1 MFTID
6 KCGCCSYVGR
16 RGDGPQAISIG
27 KNCDKFGIVVHELGH
42 VVGFWHEHT
51 RPDREFF
58 VDIFYKNIQP
68 GQDYNFEK
76 SKPDEVDSLGESYD
90 FASIMHYARDTF
102 SRGNFHDTIL
112 PKPNS
117 GFRSEIGQRVQ
128 LSEGD
133 IRQTKKLYK
142 CGDCSSTSMSESA
155 ILLPSRAGKCI
166 WRIIAAEG
174 QTVFLNVTGGFLLPM
189 SKDDCKN
196 EERNYI
202 NIRDG
207 YSPKSRVIEKIC
219 GGNIDYKTV
228 VSSGSRMIVEL
239 RSQKL
244 IPEPFAVYHSI
255 CGGPIYGDSGT
266 LQSPGYPDSYP
277 PNTDCL
283 WTIHVS
289 KGYKVALEIVYF
301 YVEQHKDCVYDKVVI
316 WEGSNNTHPLDT
328 LCGSIEH
335 KQIQTKSSNVMAI
348 RFFSDNSVQKAGFEL
363 HFVKELDECSS
374 EDNYCEQICINTIGG
389 YKCACEVGQS
399 LREDGKTCESTCG
412 GVLHGQSGSFASPN
426 YPNLYPPSKNCIW
439 QIEAEPGFQIFLNFT
454 KFHIEG
460 MKAECAYDYVR
471 IDDHEKLCGEFN
483 ENLLFTSQTNKVRV
497 EFASDASIEKAG
509 FSVNFIAD
517 LDECQHENAG
527 CEHICQNR
535 LGSYICQCHAGYVL
549 SDDGHNCKEGGCS
562 FELNSPSGEIQ
573 TPNFPHEYPKMQNCT
588 WLFITTPGHRPSQ
601 ISKLKNILNVNTI
614 TLAYMM
620 DRQEIRRYVL
630 WFLYTTPN
638 IIIYESDASGFR
650 LRFFSISKGV
660 FRSLLIRYTDCWWRI
675 SSARPNNGIHLHF
688 TTFRL
693 EEDDNCQYDYV
704 EIYEGFEA
712 KKEREIGRY
721 CGHNIPDD
729 ITVRGSHDSGSSK
742 TLDSSLPVANDEGKW
757 IQRLGKLP
765 TIRRGIKRWAVTQRM
780 SIKEQLESGIRYLD
794 IRVSRPPFDKQS
806 TSETLENIRIC
817 HALYGLHYRE
827 VLLEV
832 REFLNEHSKEILILD
847 INHAYGFQKEDLKCF
862 REITIETLRHAD
874 ICPVTQPTDVSLE
887 YMWRNNYRVIVFTPF
902 CDSTGLFWPQF
913 CISNI
918 WPNTN
923 NLDHLLD
930 FLNEKISRGPL
941 DIFNVLQCVLTAR
954 MKDIILHWCSSL
966 EKTLCSKINE
976 MIYVWL
982 NCLSEK
988 DKQTINIIFIDFV
1001 DTNFTRRI
1009 VGLNFPGSN
1018 EESCDE

>member
-1 MFTID
+1 M
-6 KCGCCSYVGR
+6 K
-16 RGDGPQAISIG
+16 
-27 KNCDKFGIVVHELGH
+27 
-42 VVGFWHEHT
+42 
-51 RPDREFF
+51 
-58 VDIFYKNIQP
+58 
-68 GQDYNFEK
+68 
-76 SKPDEVDSLGESYD
+76 
-90 FASIMHYARDTF
+90 
-102 SRGNFHDTIL
+102 
-112 PKPNS
+112 
-117 GFRSEIGQRVQ
+117 
-128 LSEGD
+128 
-133 IRQTKKLYK
+133 
-142 CGDCSSTSMSESA
+142 
-155 ILLPSRAGKCI
+155 
-166 WRIIAAEG
+166 
-174 QTVFLNVTGGFLLPM
+174 
-189 SKDDCKN
+189 
-196 EERNYI
+196 
-202 NIRDG
+202 
-207 YSPKSRVIEKIC
+207 
-219 GGNIDYKTV
+219 
-228 VSSGSRMIVEL
+228 
-239 RSQKL
+239 
-244 IPEPFAVYHSI
+244 
-255 CGGPIYGDSGT
+255 
-266 LQSPGYPDSYP
+266 
-277 PNTDCL
+277 
-283 WTIHVS
+283 
-289 KGYKVALEIVYF
+289 
-301 YVEQHKDCVYDKVVI
+301 VEQHKDCVYDKVVI

-412 GVLHGQSGSFASPN
+412 GVLHGQSGSFSSPN
-426 YPNLYPPSKNCIW
+426 YPDLYPPSKNCIW

-588 WLFITTPGHRPSQ
+588 WLFITTPGHRLMLVWECFFSLKLGNIFQTFTNFQIEEHSQ
-601 ISKLKNILNVNTI
+601 CKYDYVGVYDGSTGNSPVAGTFCGSSTPPLILSSTNQMLLVFASDSSVSRRGFSAHYSSVCGGRLTADSSPGHIYSHATFSDSKYLKN
-614 TLAYMM
+614 M
-620 DRQEIRRYVL
+620 
-630 WFLYTTPN
+630 
-638 IIIYESDASGFR
+638 
-650 LRFFSISKGV
+650 
-660 FRSLLIRYTDCWWRI
+660 DCWWRI

-806 TSETLENIRIC
+806 ASETLENIRIC

-862 REITIETLRHAD
+862 REITVEILRHAD

-923 NLDHLLD
+923 NLDHLL
-930 FLNEKISRGPL
+930 
-941 DIFNVLQCVLTAR
+941 
-954 MKDIILHWCSSL
+954 
-966 EKTLCSKINE
+966 
-976 MIYVWL
+976 
-982 NCLSEK
+982 EK

-1009 VGLNFPGSN
+1009 IGLNSPGSN
-1018 EESCDE
+1018 EESCDD